1 MAGITMEERVSRLER
16 HVSELA
22 TRDDVRAVADQILH
36 LGIDMHAG
44 FSAIR
49 EEIRAGD
56 EETRRVLREEIRA
69 GDEETR
75 RVLREET
82 RAGDEETRRVL
93 REEIRAGDEE
103 TRRVLREEICAGD
116 KESRRYMRMLYEDAI
131 DRIGK
136 LRG

>member
-1 MAGITMEERVSRLER
+1 MAGLSLEKRVEILER
-16 HVSELA
+16 QVSELA

-36 LGIDMHAG
+36 LGTEMRDG

-49 EEIRAGD
+49 AEIRAGDEETRRVLRDEIRAGD

-75 RVLREET
+75 RVLREE
-82 RAGDEETRRVL
+82 
-93 REEIRAGDEE
+93 IRAGDEE
-103 TRRVLREEICAGD
+103 
-116 KESRRYMRMLYEDAI
+116 SRQFMRMLYEDVI
-131 DRIGK
+131 DRLGK